1 MSAVELLVDARNE
14 VGESPVWHSAEQA
27 LYWVD
32 IPAKALHRWQEG
44 HAPQSWYADEMIG
57 CIAPHAQGGWIAGLE
72 TGIFHLEQTSQHR
85 LPSRM
90 LARID
95 HPKPGMRCN
104 DGRCDRQ
111 GRFWVGTMWM
121 NMAESQQE
129 GCVVSYKKNS
139 KLESWIDG
147 LYTPNGMAFS
157 PDGRTLYQSDSHPK
171 SQMIWAWD
179 MNPLPGRP
187 DGAAVLMPA
196 AVLAQNLVIKSHD
209 THPAGYPTV
218 AAIESM
224 GKKLDAAT
232 NGRIKI
238 QMFAGA
244 VLGQEKEAVEQTQLG
259 AIQMA
264 RISLGVIGPIVND
277 VNVFNMPFVFRNEA
291 HMRAV
296 IDGPVGQEIL
306 DKVTV
311 SPAKLVALGFMDGG
325 SRSLYTKKKVTK
337 PDDLK
342 GQKVRMMGNPLFVD
356 TMNAMGGNGIAMAYG
371 EVFTSLQTG
380 VLDGAENN
388 PPSYFTANHY
398 STPAKFYA
406 QTTGRATEPLACQR
420 TAGRSG
426 QSAGGARLQ
435 LRPLRRR
442 LQRLRGQH
450 ESGRAGHGLPQET
463 VRQTPTSNQRSQ
475 ECGGKRLRA
484 QIPGVCAV
492 GWQRPGSQMCSGE
505 ESTGQLQGPNPTTHA
520 PHRRAQHEPSGGE
533 TAALPAGLERVL
545 RAGANARN
553 LANAGRMAAPPPKSH
568 PTQTLQAAQDDLPR
582 TQGAGGH
589 RRCCKPSGG
598 KLPPVVAQQQWG
610 DQKGDD
616 HCVL

>member
-1 MSAVELLVDARNE
+1 MKLFRRSL
-14 VGESPVWHSAEQA
+14 
-27 LYWVD
+27 
-32 IPAKALHRWQEG
+32 
-44 HAPQSWYADEMIG
+44 
-57 CIAPHAQGGWIAGLE
+57 IAAA
-72 TGIFHLEQTSQHR
+72 
-85 LPSRM
+85 
-90 LARID
+90 
-95 HPKPGMRCN
+95 
-104 DGRCDRQ
+104 
-111 GRFWVGTMWM
+111 
-121 NMAESQQE
+121 
-129 GCVVSYKKNS
+129 
-139 KLESWIDG
+139 
-147 LYTPNGMAFS
+147 
-157 PDGRTLYQSDSHPK
+157 
-171 SQMIWAWD
+171 
-179 MNPLPGRP
+179 
-187 DGAAVLMPA
+187 AAVLMPA

-238 QMFAGA
+238 QMFPGA

-306 DKVTV
+306 DKVTA

-406 QTTGRATEPLACQR
+406 QTNHLIIPEIFVMSKVFWEKLSKADQDLVKKLARETQLEQR
-420 TAGRSG
+420 KLWDAAVADYTTKLKASG
-426 QSAGGARLQ
+426 VEFVQ
-435 LRPLRRR
+435 
-442 LQRLRGQH
+442 
-450 ESGRAGHGLPQET
+450 
-463 VRQTPTSNQRSQ
+463 V
-475 ECGGKRLRA
+475 
-484 QIPGVCAV
+484 
-492 GWQRPGSQMCSGE
+492 
-505 ESTGQLQGPNPTTHA
+505 
-520 PHRRAQHEPSGGE
+520 
-533 TAALPAGLERVL
+533 
-545 RAGANARN
+545 
-553 LANAGRMAAPPPKSH
+553 
-568 PTQTLQAAQDDLPR
+568 
-582 TQGAGGH
+582 
-589 RRCCKPSGG
+589 
-598 KLPPVVAQQQWG
+598 
-610 DQKGDD
+610 DQKPFFDATAPVRAKYGEKLVDLMKKIEA
-616 HCVL
+616 VK